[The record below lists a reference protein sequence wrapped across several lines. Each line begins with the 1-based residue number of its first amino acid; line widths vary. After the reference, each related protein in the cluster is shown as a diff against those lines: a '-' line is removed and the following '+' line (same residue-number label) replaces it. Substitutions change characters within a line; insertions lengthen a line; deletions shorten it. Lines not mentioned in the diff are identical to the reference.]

1 MSEYVRQTRFW
12 DLRIRLK
19 KEYSEDKRQKK
30 TGCNVHISTFCMSKK
45 AFSLRAGICRG

>member
-19 KEYSEDKRQKK
+19 KEYSEDKRQK
-30 TGCNVHISTFCMSKK
+30 NKK
-45 AFSLRAGICRG
+45 NWM